1 MMDNTPTKMVINHE
15 MIDAVNAMAETKPD
29 AEIEVFGWS
38 DLYGRGVSAKQVW
51 QYEEDMAEI
60 RREKERR
67 MRKYMMKHRVRNDG
81 KPVRKEKRKSY
92 EKEMCNRFD
101 PWAFCGCVTIKK
113 YRELSAEKY
122 DALDYE
128 IEKENVAEFLMWEG
142 INAEIEAMRKFDKE
156 TEELQKLEVWLQWA

>member
-1 MMDNTPTKMVINHE
+1 MGHRTYAQLPKGKDAWKHLIADFSDNPEIFSGLSNGMRNTAKLAWE
-15 MIDAVNAMAETKPD
+15 YDET
-29 AEIEVFGWS
+29 I
-38 DLYGRGVSAKQVW
+38 
-51 QYEEDMAEI
+51 AEI
-60 RREKERR
+60 RREKEAR
-67 MRKYMMKHRVRNDG
+67 MRKYMRKHEVRNDG

-156 TEELQKLEVWLQWA
+156 TEELRKLGEWLKWA